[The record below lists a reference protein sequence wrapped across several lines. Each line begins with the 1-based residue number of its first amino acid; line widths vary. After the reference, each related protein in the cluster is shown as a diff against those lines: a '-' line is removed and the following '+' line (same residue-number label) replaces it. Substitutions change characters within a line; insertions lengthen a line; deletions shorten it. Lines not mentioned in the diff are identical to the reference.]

1 MWRFCK
7 VPFCLL
13 LLGLEKKKPVLF
25 KNIYIRLKLFHPN
38 CGSHPDPPSCYF
50 YLLQACVD
58 VLIVF
63 SNSMYSPFIIWREV
77 VVMTRIFLSRWRLEF
92 SVAGDITFSFC
103 RIIVGIYISLKYCYC
118 GISPCH
124 LTGIIVVIL
133 PSQLLLL
140 QLMQYI
146 ALFYT
151 ITVICSQYSLVSPQT
166 TNLSFRHLHL

>member
-1 MWRFCK
+1 MWITSRST
-7 VPFCLL
+7 VML
-13 LLGLEKKKPVLF
+13 
-25 KNIYIRLKLFHPN
+25 
-38 CGSHPDPPSCYF
+38 F
-50 YLLQACVD
+50 YLLQACVG

-63 SNSMYSPFIIWREV
+63 SNSVYNLFIIRREV
-77 VVMTRIFLSRWRLEF
+77 VVVTRIFPSHWRSEF
-92 SVAGDITFSFC
+92 SVADDITFSFC
-103 RIIVGIYISLKYCYC
+103 RIIVGIFLMYCYR

-151 ITVICSQYSLVSPQT
+151 ITVICSQYSLISPQT
-166 TNLSFRHLHL
+166 ANLSFRHLTCNCSNF